1 MLRRPN
7 NWNEVQEYSESAK
20 LPLGAYVCKIKKT
33 AIQSTDYGDQLC
45 LVFDIAEG
53 EQKGFY
59 NADFVAN
66 QNPDKR
72 WKGVLRLFIPKDD
85 GSESDEWTK
94 RTLKGMVTAVEKSNP
109 GYVWNWDEA
118 SLTGKMIG
126 VLFRNEEWEY
136 EGRTGW
142 TVRPFRALSIDTV
155 RSGAFKLPNDKP
167 LKNKT
172 TNNFTAAAYP
182 RATEAERN
190 EVYGYVNNNF
200 DDDDDVPF

>member
-1 MLRRPN
+1 MLRKPN

-20 LPLGAYVCKIKKT
+20 LPLGAYVCKIKKVGV
-33 AIQSTDYGDQLC
+33 QSTDYGKQLC

-53 EQKGFY
+53 EHKGFY

-66 QNPDKR
+66 QNADKR

-94 RTLKGMVTAVEKSNP
+94 RTLKSMITAVEKSNP

-155 RSGAFKLPNDKP
+155 RSGNFKLPNDRP

-200 DDDDDVPF
+200 DDDDVPF